1 MSSKKSPKCKVRLG
15 PGDGHKKLN
24 SALESSEAQNW
35 SFFEPSPRANP
46 EASRN
51 WYCRGRHLDVFHSG
65 LIRGFKMFR
74 VPEDS
79 RTFSAGVL
87 VLPPVQ
93 FAGVIGS
100 ACGKCT
106 SGSSET
112 V

>member
-1 MSSKKSPKCKVRLG
+1 
-15 PGDGHKKLN
+15 
-24 SALESSEAQNW
+24 
-35 SFFEPSPRANP
+35 
-46 EASRN
+46 
-51 WYCRGRHLDVFHSG
+51 
-65 LIRGFKMFR
+65 MFR

-87 VLPPVQ
+87 VSPPLQ